1 MSSIACT
8 RVVVGVPVAMSGKK
22 RNYLSLEKKREL
34 IKTSQSHP
42 SASVR
47 SLGER
52 FNCSK
57 TQVAYILKNKASI
70 LSMYET
76 NQSGSRVHAKDT
88 ARVRTSEYAEVNDKL
103 YEWYLLACSKNIFP
117 GGPQLIEKAKQ
128 IAERLGK
135 SDFKGSNGWLEKWK
149 KGSMLK
155 WSKYVENQGMF
166 LVIPLNHG

>member
-1 MSSIACT
+1 MRSIACT

-76 NQSGSRVHAKDT
+76 NQSGSRIH
-88 ARVRTSEYAEVNDKL
+88 
-103 YEWYLLACSKNIFP
+103 CS
-117 GGPQLIEKAKQ
+117 GTCTH
-128 IAERLGK
+128 
-135 SDFKGSNGWLEKWK
+135 
-149 KGSMLK
+149 
-155 WSKYVENQGMF
+155 V
-166 LVIPLNHG
+166 